1 MQINRMEHNGNLNVP
16 YVDLSH
22 LNVFLF
28 EFCHF
33 ICLLNIL
40 NILIEC
46 SFHKNVTFSFEK
58 IQGRK
63 RGGKLL
69 LRGLKKIFISESFIE
84 IFFQNSGLS
93 RNFIHKNYF
102 G

>member
-40 NILIEC
+40 IEC

-63 RGGKLL
+63 RGGQ
-69 LRGLKKIFISESFIE
+69 IFAQRFEE
-84 IFFQNSGLS
+84 
-93 RNFIHKNYF
+93 NFYF
-102 G
+102 